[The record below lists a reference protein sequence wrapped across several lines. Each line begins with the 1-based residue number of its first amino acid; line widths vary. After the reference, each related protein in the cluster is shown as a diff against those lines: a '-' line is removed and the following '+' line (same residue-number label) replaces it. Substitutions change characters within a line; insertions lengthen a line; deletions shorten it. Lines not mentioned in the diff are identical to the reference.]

1 MPDRADETDAAD
13 RCIEDD
19 IADCLAEMRRA
30 ARHFL
35 LLYVMFSA
43 AMCSVAVAF
52 VFASLL

>member
-19 IADCLAEMRRA
+19 IADCLDEMRRA